1 MDATRLIQ
9 IAVARADLLLCQLLA
24 LPWKRMAV
32 SLLLAWLLIHVVKAV
47 IKNER

>member
-1 MDATRLIQ
+1 MNTQQIQ

-32 SLLLAWLLIHVVKAV
+32 SLLLAWLVIHVAKAV
-47 IKNER
+47 RNDG